1 LKKWDPCWRLFTYNA
16 ILNESRYLS
25 RAVKGIIAAV
35 RSAHHHEPD
44 VTPSLDNLVDA
55 IRSLV
60 NALTPPNPVDFG
72 ELLGCLTQLES
83 DVNKASEFVNGT
95 IGMVKSVSFASLTIF
110 RSRITDRTRKQ
121 DMRRTLMPIWNI

>member
-25 RAVKGIIAAV
+25 KAVKGIIAAV
-35 RSAHHHEPD
+35 RSAHHHELD
-44 VTPSLDNLVDA
+44 IKTDMTNTSLDVNVSLVDA

-60 NALTPPNPVDFG
+60 KTMAPPDAGEFG
-72 ELLGCLTQLES
+72 QLLGCLTQLES

-95 IGMVKSVSFASLTIF
+95 IGMVGIVMFCAH
-110 RSRITDRTRKQ
+110 
-121 DMRRTLMPIWNI
+121 

>member
-35 RSAHHHEPD
+35 GSAHKQEPSVPTSSND
-44 VTPSLDNLVDA
+44 VVDA

-60 NALTPPNPVDFG
+60 NTIIPPDPGNFKD
-72 ELLGCLTQLES
+72 LLDCLTQLEG
-83 DVNKASEFVNGT
+83 DVNKASDFVNGT
-95 IGMVKSVSFASLTIF
+95 IGMVRSVIFSVTIH
-110 RSRITDRTRKQ
+110 
-121 DMRRTLMPIWNI
+121 